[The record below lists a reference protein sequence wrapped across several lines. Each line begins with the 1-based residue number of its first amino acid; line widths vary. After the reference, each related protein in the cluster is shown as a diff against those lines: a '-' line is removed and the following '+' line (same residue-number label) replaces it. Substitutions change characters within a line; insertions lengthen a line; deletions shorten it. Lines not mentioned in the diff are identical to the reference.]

1 MKRRKGPTPY
11 EERDAAWYE
20 AAAARTNRNKIRRV
34 EMHAPLFAAKP
45 ELLETFVTPD
55 DRRRMDAAIE
65 ADPGLAP
72 LKAMHAASAEDRRLY
87 VASKVGPEVLAE
99 LDAYVV
105 ARSSG
110 IRGRY
115 LADPTY
121 LADHWLQIQR
131 RVDAGL
137 PPIETA
143 EERLTTSRRMIA
155 LGQVS
160 G

>member
-1 MKRRKGPTPY
+1 MRRKGPTPY
-11 EERDAAWYE
+11 EERDAAWY
-20 AAAARTNRNKIRRV
+20 AAAAERTNRNKLRRV
-34 EMHAPLFAAKP
+34 EKH
-45 ELLETFVTPD
+45 
-55 DRRRMDAAIE
+55 
-65 ADPGLAP
+65 AP

-87 VASKVGPEVLAE
+87 VGAKVGPDVLAE

-105 ARSSG
+105 ARSNG

-121 LADHWLQIQR
+121 LADHWRQIQR

-137 PPIETA
+137 PPLETP
-143 EERLTTSRRMIA
+143 EERLTTSRRMIE